1 MRRLILITT
10 ALAAASAATAGE
22 RLPHG
27 AIVDDVRIKRT
38 DIEVS
43 QPFFVAQADQTAP
56 VPAPPDIDEPGGNT
70 VTLDEAMPEAGEKV
84 LPRERAEG
92 ETPSDEVTAPDADA
106 PLPPKVQESETI
118 QPAVTIRTEGD
129 LTIEEYRRDGNV
141 YMVVVTPTQGPKQ
154 TYMDTD
160 GNGRL
165 ETTDNDLERVQP
177 VFYTLYEWDAGS
189 GGKKD

>member
-1 MRRLILITT
+1 MKRVAI
-10 ALAAASAATAGE
+10 AASCLLAFAA
-22 RLPHG
+22 
-27 AIVDDVRIKRT
+27 
-38 DIEVS
+38 VS
-43 QPFFVAQADQTAP
+43 AQESTIAP
-56 VPAPPDIDEPGGNT
+56 VPPPPDIDARGGNT

-92 ETPSDEVTAPDADA
+92 EVPSDEQPADERTAADADA
-106 PLPPKVQESETI
+106 PLPPKVQEADTI

-177 VFYTLYEWDAGS
+177 VFYTLYEWDN
-189 GGKKD
+189 GGNEED

>member
-1 MRRLILITT
+1 MKRFDL
-10 ALAAASAATAGE
+10 LAASVMLACAQTA
-22 RLPHG
+22 
-27 AIVDDVRIKRT
+27 
-38 DIEVS
+38 
-43 QPFFVAQADQTAP
+43 FAQSDQTAP
-56 VPAPPDIDEPGGNT
+56 VPPPPDIDAQGGNT

-92 ETPSDEVTAPDADA
+92 EVPADETTAPDADA

-177 VFYTLYEWDAGS
+177 VFYTLYEWDAGG
-189 GGKKD
+189 GGKED